1 MEQEK
6 QQQSISYQ
14 IYLQKILKW
23 GADVIKKACS
33 AVKKLCFKD
42 RVKASTGKNP
52 LRCSK
57 CGEEM
62 DLYYIWH
69 PKYGIIFDAEEDL
82 FMRPYVESEAVEDP
96 SGNSPTEEQMVFSFM
111 E

>member
-1 MEQEK
+1 M
-6 QQQSISYQ
+6 
-14 IYLQKILKW
+14 
-23 GADVIKKACS
+23 IKKACG

-42 RVKASTGKNP
+42 RVKESTGKNP

-69 PKYGIIFDAEEDL
+69 QRYGIIFDAEKDL
-82 FMRPYVESEAVEDP
+82 FMNPYVAPEPVDP
-96 SGNSPTEEQMVFSFM
+96 SVNLPTEEQMIFSFM